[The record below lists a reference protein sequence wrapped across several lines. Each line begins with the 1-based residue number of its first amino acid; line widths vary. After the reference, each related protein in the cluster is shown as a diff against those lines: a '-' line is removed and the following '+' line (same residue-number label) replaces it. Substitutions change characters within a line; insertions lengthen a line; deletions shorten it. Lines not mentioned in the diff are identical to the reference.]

1 MTQLEIP
8 KGEIGQIRL
17 FAVNRPI
24 DELARDLRND
34 SKEALIADLLG
45 RPMPEGAAE
54 LFPVSDLTGVGLA
67 SYLGDGYAVPREQ
80 ISRDR
85 ARLDA
90 LDGYVLLLFSS
101 AFDGQEATL
110 DLGPELTMIGTYGEA
125 QPDMSVTPLEAD
137 PAQPYTGAADMTPK
151 SPPKGGAGGMI
162 VLLAVIV
169 LIGLILWWLL

>member
-101 AFDGQEATL
+101 AFDGHEATL
-110 DLGPELTMIGTYGEA
+110 DLGPELTMIGTYGE
-125 QPDMSVTPLEAD
+125 
-137 PAQPYTGAADMTPK
+137 AQPYTGAADMTPK

>member
-1 MTQLEIP
+1 
-8 KGEIGQIRL
+8 
-17 FAVNRPI
+17 
-24 DELARDLRND
+24 
-34 SKEALIADLLG
+34 
-45 RPMPEGAAE
+45 
-54 LFPVSDLTGVGLA
+54 
-67 SYLGDGYAVPREQ
+67 YAVPREQ

-137 PAQPYTGAADMTPK
+137 SAQPYTGAADMTPK

>member
-1 MTQLEIP
+1 M
-8 KGEIGQIRL
+8 
-17 FAVNRPI
+17 
-24 DELARDLRND
+24 
-34 SKEALIADLLG
+34 
-45 RPMPEGAAE
+45 
-54 LFPVSDLTGVGLA
+54 
-67 SYLGDGYAVPREQ
+67 PREQ

-125 QPDMSVTPLEAD
+125 QPDMSVTPLEAES
-137 PAQPYTGAADMTPK
+137 AQPYTGAADMTPK

>member
-85 ARLDA
+85 DWMRWTAMYGCCSPRPLT
-90 LDGYVLLLFSS
+90 GRK
-101 AFDGQEATL
+101 QRWTL
-110 DLGPELTMIGTYGEA
+110 APN
-125 QPDMSVTPLEAD
+125 
-137 PAQPYTGAADMTPK
+137 
-151 SPPKGGAGGMI
+151 
-162 VLLAVIV
+162 
-169 LIGLILWWLL
+169 